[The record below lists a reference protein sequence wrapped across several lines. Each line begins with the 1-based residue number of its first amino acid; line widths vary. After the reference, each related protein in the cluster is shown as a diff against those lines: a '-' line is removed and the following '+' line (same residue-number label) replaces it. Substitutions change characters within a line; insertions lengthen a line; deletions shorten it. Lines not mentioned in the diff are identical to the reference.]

1 MPLAD
6 SLVISPSPLKLK
18 VCLKIE
24 GAQLPFGTRE
34 LHSWQLPS
42 AVAKVPYKKEGRAK
56 IAIPNVEEWDYT

>member
-24 GAQLPFGTRE
+24 GEGAPLPFGTRE

-42 AVAKVPYKKEGRAK
+42 AVAKVP
-56 IAIPNVEEWDYT
+56 